1 MMASKEKI
9 KDYCSFDL
17 DYFKRLS
24 DPYDYL
30 INTYIPN
37 QGERDMAA
45 FLEMGMNPFAYLLW
59 KFVNADALST
69 EFSGAIKE
77 RIIDVFGKFPQEVPG

>member
-9 KDYCSFDL
+9 KDYCSLDF

-30 INTYIPN
+30 INTYIPS
-37 QGERDMAA
+37 QWGSDMAA
-45 FLEMGMNPFAYLLW
+45 FL
-59 KFVNADALST
+59 ST
-69 EFSGAIKE
+69 S
-77 RIIDVFGKFPQEVPG
+77 QMQM